1 MVIPVKDKMM
11 NSPQVSIIIPVY
23 NKEKYL
29 NKTFESVKAQ
39 TFSDYEVIVVNDG
52 SMDNSREIILHFQKD
67 DQRIKLYDIPNG
79 GVSNA
84 RNIGLSKAKGE
95 WIQFLDGDDVI
106 VEDYLERVLGEAKQ
120 DERIELVFTD
130 FSMINGS
137 DKIVNQISSAHKGI
151 IGSKEICDVF
161 MKIQEKTGFFGYIS
175 NKLFK
180 RSLLQ
185 CFSPWFDSSIKLAED
200 LDFYS
205 RLYTYVSYAYF
216 SSFSSFFYLQ
226 TDENYVNDSEIDY
239 LAQLRVRYSI
249 KRWFLNKNQYDSY
262 QIQLDKSISQY
273 VFLVAF
279 HDYEK
284 GVSFFDDYEFI
295 TQNAEIMS
303 SIIPETFKGFERKVL
318 EAVSEKNYKKVKRL
332 FQRRNFVRSIYR
344 KVRR

>member
-1 MVIPVKDKMM
+1 MDI
-11 NSPQVSIIIPVY
+11 PQVSIIVPVY
-23 NKEKYL
+23 NKSKYIY
-29 NKTFESVKAQ
+29 Q
-39 TFSDYEVIVVNDG
+39 TLKSIKEQSFSDYEVIVVNDG
-52 SMDNSREIILHFQKD
+52 STDNSRDIILSFQKD
-67 DQRIKLYDIPNG
+67 DNRIKLFDIPNG

-84 RNIGLSKAKGE
+84 RNFGLSQARGE
-95 WIQFLDGDDVI
+95 WIQFLDGDDMI
-106 VEDYLERVLGEAKQ
+106 VEDYLERILEEVKH
-120 DERIELVFTD
+120 DKRIELVFAD

-137 DKIVNQISSAHKGI
+137 NEIVNQIGSGHKGI
-151 IGSKEICDVF
+151 IAAEEICDIF
-161 MKIQEKTGFFGYIS
+161 FEIQEKNGFFGFIS

-185 CFSPWFDSSIKLAED
+185 HFSPWFDSSIKLAED

-216 SSFSSFFYLQ
+216 SSYSSFFYLQ